1 MKKIIIII
9 LTLMVFL
16 PINAKETQS
25 VWSKEEETNADLCQA
40 AIEKGS
46 EVKLRL
52 LNPWREPHTS
62 MMDLSMC

>member
-46 EVKLRL
+46 EVSGKRY
-52 LNPWREPHTS
+52 
-62 MMDLSMC
+62 